1 MNRPVNLPLLLDDG
15 RLLIVKR
22 GGGKTLVA
30 RQKEKGP
37 AITVGETVLTKPGKD
52 GRKAVLRC
60 VKRTKKDC
68 TFEILGSVDGKRSDV
83 GKPDGT

>member
-1 MNRPVNLPLLLDDG
+1 MNHPANLPLPLDDG

-30 RQKEKGP
+30 RQKGAPP
-37 AITVGETVLTKPGKD
+37 AIIKGDTVLTRPGKD

-68 TFEILGSVDGKRSDV
+68 TFEILGSVDGK
-83 GKPDGT
+83 